1 MGNPI
6 FLRRTVQ
13 NRPISII
20 FMTTC
25 QEIADCSENPKKISI
40 LNTLFDCFRV
50 QLETE
55 RWTLPQIIIFLAKL
69 IWRMGDLVKPTRKA
83 IE

>member
-1 MGNPI
+1 
-6 FLRRTVQ
+6 
-13 NRPISII
+13 
-20 FMTTC
+20 MTTY

-55 RWTLPQIIIFLAKL
+55 RWTPPQINIFLAKL
-69 IWRMGDLVKPTRKA
+69 IWRIGDLVEPSHKA
-83 IE
+83 KG